1 MYFSAEKSTDSAFL
15 ASLDRSAKNN
25 TIPMELSGVK
35 THWHACMTEK
45 PIGQVI
51 VDEAVVS
58 TFFLKTVP
66 DIPHL
71 LFWESCSGL

>member
-51 VDEAVVS
+51 VDEVLFRFVIYG
-58 TFFLKTVP
+58 LKS
-66 DIPHL
+66 DREL
-71 LFWESCSGL
+71 K